1 MSKHNKIIE
10 VKRKFEA
17 FQNLTEKQKVSFRCP
32 QQLTTLPVMP
42 YHYMNAHGRM
52 LAAFKHDDSLDPTL
66 ESMVKS
72 NILAIIPREQM
83 LSKYGVNSR
92 SPIYYKGK
100 AWEATEC
107 QTVIIDPVDALKLI
121 TGIIGSSINPT
132 QCCAMLAV
140 AAFQGLTASDLSQ
153 KTNIPQSAMTQHL
166 AILTKEGFLQ
176 KDGDSF
182 YLTKEG
188 LLEIN
193 SWHQVKIA
201 ETVIPIKAPVAI
213 PRILDWT
220 IPTMELSSKEDVIAR
235 NAAFNKETPE
245 ERRANDILR
254 NVWCNADRN
263 QTEESPQ
270 IKAKSVEMTKVSRV
284 MNPKI
289 AWQDLTEAEYDAREA
304 SSFKTQ
310 YPDILDV

>member
-1 MSKHNKIIE
+1 MSKYNKILE

-32 QQLTTLPVMP
+32 QQLTTFPVMP

-66 ESMVKS
+66 QAMVKS

-107 QTVIIDPVDALKLI
+107 QTATIDPVDALKLI
-121 TGIIGSSINPT
+121 TGIIGSSITPT

-140 AAFQGLTASDLSQ
+140 AAFQGLNASDLSK

-166 AILTKEGFLQ
+166 SILTKEGLLQ

-182 YLTKEG
+182 YLTEMG
-188 LLEIN
+188 LVEIN
-193 SWHQVKIA
+193 SWHQIKIT
-201 ETVIPIKAPVAI
+201 ETVIPFKAPVPI
-213 PRILDWT
+213 SRILDWT
-220 IPTMELSSKEDVIAR
+220 IPTIDLQTKEEVMAR
-235 NAAFNKETPE
+235 NAAWIAETPE
-245 ERRANDILR
+245 ERIANNILR
-254 NVWCNADRN
+254 NVWTGSKAK
-263 QTEESPQ
+263 EESPQ
-270 IKAKSVEMTKVSRV
+270 IKAKSVEMPKVSRA